1 MTDQKATTTAQ
12 IFMNRF
18 IARGLPEILV
28 TDQGS
33 NYMSDTFQTLLRNL
47 NIQHRTSTPYHHES
61 NGQVE
66 RANRTIQEQIAIAT
80 KEHRDDWDNVLYL
93 ITDAYNSTENAT
105 TKYSLHFLVH
115 GYEPINVFHLAV
127 QLLIKKFA
135 DGEDYANH
143 MANLFKAVYENV
155 KINLQKSSLRI
166 TKSTTTTSENA
177 STKRPTTLENTFGYP
192 RTDVTR

>member
-18 IARGLPEILV
+18 IARFGLPEILV

-33 NYMSDTFQTLLRNL
+33 NYMSDTFRRLLRNL

-80 KEHRDDWDNVLYL
+80 KEPRDAWDNVLYL
-93 ITDAYNSTENAT
+93 ITHAYNSTENAT
-105 TKYSLHFLVH
+105 TRYSPHFLVH
-115 GYEPINVFHLAV
+115 GHEPTNVFHLAL
-127 QLLIKKFA
+127 QLPIKKFA
-135 DGEDYANH
+135 DEEDYANH
-143 MANLFKAVYENV
+143 MTNLLKAVYENV
-155 KINLQKSSLRI
+155 KTNLQTSQDHQKHHYDLR
-166 TKSTTTTSENA
+166 
-177 STKRPTTLENTFGYP
+177 KRLNKKTYSIGEHIWIRK
-192 RTDVTR
+192 RTDTTK